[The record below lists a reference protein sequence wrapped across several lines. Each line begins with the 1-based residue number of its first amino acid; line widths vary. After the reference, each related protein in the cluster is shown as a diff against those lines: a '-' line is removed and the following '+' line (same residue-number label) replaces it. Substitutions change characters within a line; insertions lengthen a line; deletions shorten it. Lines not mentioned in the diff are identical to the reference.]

1 MKVRLNKNGRG
12 ILKTNRGEYHRAI
25 ENLTRI
31 IFVNFDEVD
40 KRFRV
45 KVFDRKRNLI
55 SQDEGSNSELI
66 RVMTERDYC
75 WVSDE
80 MKVFWEKNKEN
91 LDN

>member
-1 MKVRLNKNGRG
+1 MRVRLNKNSRG
-12 ILKTNRGEYHRAI
+12 VLKTNRGVYHRAI
-25 ENLTRI
+25 ENLIRI
-31 IFVNFDEVD
+31 FFVNFDEVD

-66 RVMTERDYC
+66 RVMTERDYS
-75 WVSDE
+75 WVSGE
-80 MKVFWEKNKEN
+80 MKEFWEKNKEN